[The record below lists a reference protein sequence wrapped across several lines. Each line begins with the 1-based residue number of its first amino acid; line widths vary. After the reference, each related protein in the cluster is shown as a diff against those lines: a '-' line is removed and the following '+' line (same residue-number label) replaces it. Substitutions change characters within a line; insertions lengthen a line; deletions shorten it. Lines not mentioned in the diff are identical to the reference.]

1 MKEILTKRLN
11 LLALFI
17 LLLTGINN
25 AGAQQQGLTY
35 TQYMDNLTPLN
46 PAYSLLDKAGSVSTL
61 ARKQWIGIPGAPT
74 TFLATL
80 NLPFEDINAS
90 AGLIVLNDQF
100 AIENQT
106 EANAYFAKGIQLG
119 QNDFLAVSLNAGV
132 RDYVANYAQLDP
144 NDPQFRNDIR
154 SIKPNIG
161 FGVMYYS
168 DTYYIGISVPE
179 LTITSLGTASQQSG
193 INFDNHYYIAG
204 GLLTDLDEDIKFK
217 PAALVAYTKGI
228 PVTADFSGTIILKE
242 QLGIG
247 VDYRTT
253 KQAAGILTIN
263 VDNFHI
269 GYSYQFNTAS
279 QDLGGINIPTHE
291 VTLSY
296 RFGSG
301 ANTPKLL

>member
-1 MKEILTKRLN
+1 MKELNTKRLN
-11 LLALFI
+11 LLVLFI
-17 LLLTGINN
+17 LFLAGISNVS
-25 AGAQQQGLTY
+25 AQEQGLTY

-61 ARKQWIGIPGAPT
+61 AKKQWVGIPGAPT
-74 TFLATL
+74 LFLINL
-80 NLPFEDINAS
+80 NLPLEDINAS
-90 AGLIVLNDQF
+90 AGLTIVNNQF

-154 SIKPNIG
+154 AVKPNIG

-179 LTITSLGTASQQSG
+179 LTITSLGTASQQSS
-193 INFDNHYYIAG
+193 INFDNHYYFAG

-228 PVTADFSGTIILKE
+228 PLTADFSGTIILKE

-253 KQAAGILTIN
+253 KQAAGILSIN
-263 VDNFHI
+263 VDDFHI

-301 ANTPKLL
+301 AKNPKLL

>member
-1 MKEILTKRLN
+1 MKEKHTKRLN

-25 AGAQQQGLTY
+25 ALAQQQGLTY

-74 TFLATL
+74 TFLANL

-132 RDYVANYAQLDP
+132 RDYVANYSQLDP
-144 NDPQFRNDIR
+144 NDPQFRNNLR
-154 SIKPNIG
+154 AIKPNIG

-179 LTITSLGTASQQSG
+179 LTITSLGTASQQSS
-193 INFDNHYYIAG
+193 INFDNHYYFAG

-217 PAALVAYTKGI
+217 PAALVAYTKGV
-228 PVTADFSGTIILKE
+228 PLTADISGTIILKE

-253 KQAAGILTIN
+253 KQAAGIITIN

>member
-1 MKEILTKRLN
+1 MKEKHTTQLN
-11 LLALFI
+11 LLVLII
-17 LLLTGINN
+17 LLLTGIST
-25 AGAQQQGLTY
+25 ARAQEQGLTY

-46 PAYSLLDKAGSVSTL
+46 PAYSLLDKAGSISTL
-61 ARKQWIGIPGAPT
+61 AHKQFVGIPGAPT
-74 TFLATL
+74 TFLANL
-80 NLPFEDINAS
+80 NLPFENINAS
-90 AGLIVLNDQF
+90 AGLIVMNDQF

-106 EANAYFAKGIQLG
+106 EANAYFAKSIQLG
-119 QNDFLAVSLNAGV
+119 QNDFLAVSLNAGI
-132 RDYVANYAQLDP
+132 RDYVANYSTLDSS
-144 NDPQFRNDIR
+144 DPQFRNDLR
-154 SIKPNIG
+154 EIKPNIG

-168 DTYYIGISVPE
+168 DNYYIGISVPE
-179 LTITSLGTASQQSG
+179 LTITSLGTASQQNSL
-193 INFDNHYYIAG
+193 NFDNHYYIAG

-217 PAALVAYTKGI
+217 PAALIAYTKGI
-228 PVTADFSGTIILKE
+228 PVTANFSGTIILKE
-242 QLGIG
+242 TLGIG

-291 VTLSY
+291 VSLSY

-301 ANTPKLL
+301 AAAPKLL

>member
-1 MKEILTKRLN
+1 
-11 LLALFI
+11 
-17 LLLTGINN
+17 
-25 AGAQQQGLTY
+25 
-35 TQYMDNLTPLN
+35 
-46 PAYSLLDKAGSVSTL
+46 
-61 ARKQWIGIPGAPT
+61 
-74 TFLATL
+74 
-80 NLPFEDINAS
+80 
-90 AGLIVLNDQF
+90 
-100 AIENQT
+100 

-132 RDYVANYAQLDP
+132 RDYVANYSQLDP
-144 NDPQFRNDIR
+144 NDPQFRNNIR

-161 FGVMYYS
+161 FGVMYYT

-193 INFDNHYYIAG
+193 INFDNHYYFAG

-242 QLGIG
+242 QLGVG

-301 ANTPKLL
+301 AATPKLL